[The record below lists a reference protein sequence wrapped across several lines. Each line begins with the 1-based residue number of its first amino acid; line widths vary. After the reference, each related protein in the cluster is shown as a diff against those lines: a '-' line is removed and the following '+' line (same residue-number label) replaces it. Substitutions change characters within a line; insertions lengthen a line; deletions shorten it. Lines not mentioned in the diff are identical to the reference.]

1 MRINRKKYVLI
12 GTLALLAV
20 LIVTVAAV
28 IALRRPDT
36 ETVLEPLGVLAEHAD
51 EQATEL
57 QTETEKGYTYFSN
70 GATDKTHLCYEEQY
84 QKNAFYVVYVDYK
97 NVVLDSFGKATV
109 SLVGR
114 NEADIN
120 AERVFQPRAVS
131 GDASFRQIVKT
142 DEEGILR
149 LVLTFS
155 QVTSAGVQVRAL
167 PVEEDATYTLV
178 RATDGTV
185 RMVFATED
193 VKESGLESA
202 TLTRWADKYATMRK
216 DFLEL
221 CGGGEPYAGTTDY
234 VLTEELSY
242 LALAGDPIYVNR
254 QHVSQFLA
262 PVGADAVDF
271 SDVAWE
277 LVHEMSHTFDGIDGS
292 DLENVWSFDAEFF
305 ANVKM
310 VYVLDKNAYFT
321 EKSYEAYV
329 STLAELNWLD
339 RNIYT
344 SQGFT
349 YLFLAGVRDD
359 KGVYLAPMKDLFAI
373 LRCNGGEIL
382 TESEQF
388 LAFESA
394 FSEAYGSSLSGLFKR
409 TEYATVKG
417 KFNT

>member
-12 GTLALLAV
+12 GTLALLAA

-36 ETVLEPLGVLAEHAD
+36 VTVLEPLGVLAEHAD

-70 GATDKTHLCYEEQY
+70 AATDKTHLCYEEQY

-97 NVVLDSFGKATV
+97 NAVFGSSKATV

-131 GDASFRQIVKT
+131 GDASFQQIVKA
-142 DEEGILR
+142 DEAGILR

-155 QVTSAGVQVRAL
+155 KVTSAGVQVRVL

-193 VKESGLESA
+193 VKESGLETE
-202 TLTRWADKYATMRK
+202 TLTRWADQYATLRK

-234 VLTEELSY
+234 VLTEELAY
-242 LALAGDPIYVNR
+242 LGLAGDPIYINR
-254 QHVSQFLA
+254 QHVLQFLT

-292 DLENVWSFDAEFF
+292 GLENVWSFDAEFF

-329 STLAELNWLD
+329 STLGELNWLD

-359 KGVYLAPMKDLFAI
+359 KGAYLAPMKDLFAI
-373 LRCNGGEIL
+373 LRCNGGEVL
-382 TESEQF
+382 SESEQF